1 MRYIPA
7 AEIPCF
13 YSAAD
18 VLLYPYRQITT
29 SGALMTGLNYRR
41 PIIASDLPLFRGLI
55 EEEENGLLLPSY
67 TSEALAEA
75 MRRLYADAQLFDR
88 LRLGAQANRERQTQ
102 WDEIA
107 QRTRRT
113 YEAALRLPA
122 RACA

>member
-1 MRYIPA
+1 
-7 AEIPCF
+7 
-13 YSAAD
+13 
-18 VLLYPYRQITT
+18 
-29 SGALMTGLNYRR
+29 
-41 PIIASDLPLFRGLI
+41 
-55 EEEENGLLLPSY
+55 
-67 TSEALAEA
+67 